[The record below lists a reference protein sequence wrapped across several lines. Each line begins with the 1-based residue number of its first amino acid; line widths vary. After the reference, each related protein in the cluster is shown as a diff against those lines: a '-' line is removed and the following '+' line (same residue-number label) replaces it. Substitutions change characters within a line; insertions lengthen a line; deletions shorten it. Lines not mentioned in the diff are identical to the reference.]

1 MRVTGGWCVFF
12 NRGCVLHAAGAGE
25 GDKHRY
31 KPAVCA
37 LFPATKDQHDR
48 WQVRQQGYNGKIWD
62 LFCLDPKASSVPA
75 AVSLQ
80 DEIALAPKIFPSGT
94 APRRK
99 ETRWHR
105 TRRLPQARTMDI
117 TDRGWKCHLS
127 PPPPRARGRRN
138 KRRARRDP
146 DWSASSVRRD
156 RRQLVP
162 FSPGNRSKLQFIL
175 LQRVLSLAWIARRP

>member
-1 MRVTGGWCVFF
+1 VKSHGDLSRRRKASQPAMRVTGGWCVFF

-75 AVSLQ
+75 AV
-80 DEIALAPKIFPSGT
+80 
-94 APRRK
+94 RC
-99 ETRWHR
+99 R
-105 TRRLPQARTMDI
+105 TRSLWRKDFPV
-117 TDRGWKCHLS
+117 
-127 PPPPRARGRRN
+127 RN
-138 KRRARRDP
+138 GAATKRNEMASDP
-146 DWSASSVRRD
+146 SIAPSSNN
-156 RRQLVP
+156 
-162 FSPGNRSKLQFIL
+162 GHH
-175 LQRVLSLAWIARRP
+175 